1 MASDMSL
8 TDIATRILSAAEKY
22 PKDPPNTYPPPP
34 ELTSQKLHLITL
46 AKSLIF
52 ELMDGGMMTQA
63 HSLQMAEL
71 VSIRSLM
78 GMKVFE
84 ALPEKEGEVVSLEEL
99 SSTTGVEGKLL
110 ERLLRVCVGT
120 GFVTQKKLQGKKDGE
135 GGLEDYGYGHSKFS
149 RAYGSY
155 PGLFFKLM
163 CVFTQSEKQD
173 SNEAQQGILVLM
185 IDLTGTTNS
194 LRRSQSSRSM

>member
-1 MASDMSL
+1 MATNTSL
-8 TDIATRILSAAEKY
+8 TDIAAKISDATAAY
-22 PKDPPNTYPPPP
+22 PKNSPDTYPPDPA
-34 ELTSQKLHLITL
+34 LTAKKLELITL
-46 AKSLIF
+46 AKSLIY

-84 ALPEKEGEVVSLEEL
+84 ALPEAEGEVIGLEEL
-99 SSTTGVEGKLL
+99 SQKTGVEGNLL

-120 GFVTQKKLQGKKDGE
+120 DFVVQKKLKGKEDTEE

-163 CVFTQSEKQD
+163 
-173 SNEAQQGILVLM
+173 
-185 IDLTGTTNS
+185 
-194 LRRSQSSRSM
+194 